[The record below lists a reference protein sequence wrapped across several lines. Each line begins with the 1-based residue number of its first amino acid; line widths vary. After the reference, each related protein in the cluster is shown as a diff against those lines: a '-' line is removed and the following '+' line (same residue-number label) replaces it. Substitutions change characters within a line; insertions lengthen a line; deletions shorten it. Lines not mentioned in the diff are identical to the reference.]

1 MNAKGY
7 LGCPYD
13 VCDLKTCPLRHY
25 KNFETC
31 YGEGFQIIG
40 EGGVEA

>member
-40 EGGVEA
+40 EGVEA